1 LLRAAGFIDECVR
14 PASLRIVVMML
25 RRNSNRIH
33 RSA

>member
-14 PASLRIVVMML
+14 RTSLRIAIMML